1 MSTIINYN
9 SNNLFNLCTLSMLTV
24 DCSETLSEG
33 QDVIKIILYM
43 LIKRKNLKCY
53 VTQDTVDKIE

>member
-1 MSTIINYN
+1 
-9 SNNLFNLCTLSMLTV
+9 MLTV

-43 LIKRKNLKCY
+43 VIKRKNLKCY

>member
-1 MSTIINYN
+1 MSTIIIYN

-33 QDVIKIILYM
+33 QDVIKSILYM